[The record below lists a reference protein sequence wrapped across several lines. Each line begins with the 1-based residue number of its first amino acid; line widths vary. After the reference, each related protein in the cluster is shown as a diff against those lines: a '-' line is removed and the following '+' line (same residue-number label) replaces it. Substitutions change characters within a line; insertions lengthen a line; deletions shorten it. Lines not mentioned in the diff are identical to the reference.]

1 MIEIREGSLITKLLY
16 ILTVAGEFPMCSI
29 SLLGSYRRYMQLI
42 GCATQCCTY
51 FNYVTKESYTATLL
65 TIVGKGRQKSLRF
78 LSGAERVLEWLEL
91 WELFRRLHGEIH
103 YRGDEAHRN
112 RAHRLAEGYA
122 MAYMAGLEINPLRM
136 PTLQQDRFRNFFVE
150 TQCYYDSKKLKGLSR
165 IELPKNMYTRII
177 GAVFAN
183 KNVYAV
189 YNTRDQVM
197 KWCGKGEQKA
207 LVNLEE
213 ISRMNANTH
222 RVNSA
227 ILFGKDMGIA
237 LETLKKTDNTKRLE
251 YCFDGIYSQIYF
263 VPLDQN
269 GIRLFRLLIMEEWR
283 EELLSTLFPEET
295 RSYDKGVFEYDAQVD
310 NKFVFAFFDG
320 NIARLQ
326 RFRYAAQKMNGEYEV
341 LCFPFQVEFVKAYLG
356 DLVKIKTAKLEVIE
370 DAIGIGGGK

>member
-1 MIEIREGSLITKLLY
+1 MIEIREGSLISKLLY

-326 RFRYAAQKMNGEYEV
+326 RFRYAAQKMN
-341 LCFPFQVEFVKAYLG
+341 VEFVALHDIDKMAGHPTALG
-356 DLVKIKTAKLEVIE
+356 MTQICEQVIE
-370 DAIGIGGGK
+370 KLKNCDSVL